1 MRDYWSP
8 YGTADMLDR
17 TWQLA
22 YRNGFRDDSLVEMCV
37 DIATRGGASVLGET
51 GHGVTEGAQ
60 ADLVVVPGDSVTA
73 AVMDRAPRTLV
84 VHQGVL
90 VAADGELLP

>member
-8 YGTADMLDR
+8 YGNGDMLDR

-22 YRNGFRDDSLVEMCV
+22 HRSGFRDDSLVEMCV
-37 DIATRGGASVLGET
+37 DIATRGGAAVLGET
-51 GHGVTEGAQ
+51 GHGITEGSR

-84 VHQGVL
+84 VHEGRL
-90 VAADGELLP
+90 VAAEGELVP